1 MQPPLS
7 TTSARDVL
15 IAALKTRRKAKGITI
30 TALAATL
37 GTSRRQLQRLE
48 AGTHDPAL
56 WLLMKYGLA
65 MHMRLEWTSNQTP
78 IIQRPAQSAQL

>member
-1 MQPPLS
+1 MQPHLS
-7 TTSARDVL
+7 TSSAPASLQGASQGRDALIHVL
-15 IAALKTRRKAKGITI
+15 KSRRKAKGITI
-30 TALAATL
+30 TALAKTL

-65 MHMRLEWTSNQTP
+65 MHMRLEWTTL
-78 IIQRPAQSAQL
+78 R